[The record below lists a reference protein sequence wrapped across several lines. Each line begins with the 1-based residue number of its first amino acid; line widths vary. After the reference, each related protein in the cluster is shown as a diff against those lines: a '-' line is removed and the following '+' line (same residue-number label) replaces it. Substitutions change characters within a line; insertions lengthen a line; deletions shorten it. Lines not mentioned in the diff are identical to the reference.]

1 MDEDGFYRL
10 QTVRYTSWEGLEE
23 IDCSKET
30 ENDSQKT
37 DKLNNRQVLISIEE
51 MDENGEIRVVYEIPN
66 RSP

>member
-23 IDCSKET
+23 IACSKET